1 MSAHPGIYKSEAGG
15 RILEERYREL
25 LAVWP
30 VPSEHLRIPTR
41 EGETFVVA
49 SGPPD
54 APPVLLLHGS
64 SANASSWLADV
75 PAWSK
80 HFRLYAV
87 DMIGEPGLSAPSRPA
102 LDSDAYAL
110 WLDDVHDG
118 LDVARASIVG
128 VSLGGWLSLDYAT
141 RRPDRVDRLALI
153 CPGGIGRQKTGVL
166 ILALLLLPFG
176 RRGRRRMMNL
186 VLGTAVPP
194 AVGADMMLISSHFRP
209 RLGKLPVF
217 DDDALRRLTMP
228 VQVTVG
234 GRDRFFDSRETQRRL
249 ERAVPHTKVRF
260 LPDTGHLVMDQTQPV
275 LDFLLDR
282 VARG

>member
-1 MSAHPGIYKSEAGG
+1 MTGHPGIYKSAEGARVIEG
-15 RILEERYREL
+15 RYREL
-25 LAVWP
+25 LALWP
-30 VPSEHLRIPTR
+30 VPNEQLRIPTR

-64 SANASSWLADV
+64 SANSSSWMADV
-75 PAWSK
+75 AAWSK

-110 WLDDVHDG
+110 WLDDVLAG
-118 LDVARASIVG
+118 LDIARASVVG
-128 VSLGGWLSLDYAT
+128 VSLGGWLALDYAT
-141 RRPDRVDRLALI
+141 RRPDRVDRLALT
-153 CPGGIGRQKTGVL
+153 CPGGIGRQKKGVL

-176 RRGRRRMMNL
+176 QLGRRRTMSL
-186 VLGTAVPP
+186 VLGTSLPP
-194 AVGADMMLISSHFRP
+194 AIGADVMLISSHFRP
-209 RLGKLPVF
+209 RLEALPVV

-234 GRDRFFDSRETQRRL
+234 GRDRFFDSRETRRRL
-249 ERAVPHTKVRF
+249 ERAVPQADVRF

-275 LDFLLDR
+275 LDFLLDP